1 MNEELKKLYEADVE
15 ERKKLGMEKEEVG
28 EELLKHDKNRRQKVK
43 EMIEKGKLGVAEDF
57 HHASVIFQ
65 HGETSDDYKLANQL
79 AKKAMGLGEERAKW
93 LYAASLDRWFLSA
106 GKPQKFG
113 TQFVRNSQDEWELAQ
128 PLDPSVTDEE
138 RAKYNVP
145 PLSKALE
152 SFKQKYIVR
161 KSSQ

>member
-43 EMIEKGKLGVAEDF
+43 EMIEKRKLVVAEDF

-65 HGETSDDYKLANQL
+65 HGETSDDYRLANQL
-79 AKKAMGLGEERAKW
+79 AKKALDMGDERAKW
-93 LYAASLDRWFLSA
+93 LYAASLDRWFLSV

-138 RAKYNVP
+138 RTKYNVP
-145 PLSKALE
+145 PISKALE
-152 SFKQKYIVR
+152 FFKQKYI
-161 KSSQ
+161 